1 MVEDLLFEA
10 FITPGHLY
18 KLPDM
23 EWEILT
29 WPTIHY
35 YTRHIV
41 AVAGNDPWTVLL
53 KVRYYSTKFRIV
65 VLLK

>member
-1 MVEDLLFEA
+1 MVEDLIFEA
-10 FITPGHLY
+10 FITPG
-18 KLPDM
+18 PDM
-23 EWEILT
+23 EWEILNV
-29 WPTIHY
+29 WNSTIHY

-41 AVAGNDPWTVLL
+41 AVAGNDPWTLLL

>member
-1 MVEDLLFEA
+1 MVEDLIFEA
-10 FITPGHLY
+10 FITPG
-18 KLPDM
+18 PDM

-41 AVAGNDPWTVLL
+41 AVAGNDPC
-53 KVRYYSTKFRIV
+53 
-65 VLLK
+65 